1 VEPFPFVLIHLPAMR
16 TKYIFGKVSEVSM
29 RSLRRHVAQAL
40 LLPLVLS
47 AVTVSPA
54 AAGAPSDQ
62 LKTQIDRVLKTL
74 DDPDLKKEG
83 KARDRRAAVR
93 KIANDIFDFGET
105 ARRSLGRHWQPRS
118 PAERDEFVQLF
129 SDLLERSYISKVELY
144 GGEKIQYVG
153 DTIEGEQAKVQTK
166 LLTKGGG
173 EIPIEYRMH
182 KKGDRWLV
190 YDVIIEGVSLI
201 ANYRTQFNKIIQTAS
216 YQELVKKM
224 KAKQEEIQQ

>member
-1 VEPFPFVLIHLPAMR
+1 
-16 TKYIFGKVSEVSM
+16 M

-40 LLPLVLS
+40 LLALVLS
-47 AVTVSPA
+47 AVTASPA

-62 LKTQIDRVLKTL
+62 LKAQIDRVLKTL

-83 KARDRRAAVR
+83 RARDRRAAVR

-105 ARRSLGRHWQPRS
+105 ARRSLGRHWQPRTA
-118 PAERDEFVQLF
+118 AERDEFVQLF
-129 SDLLERSYISKVELY
+129 ADLLERSYISRVELY
-144 GGEKIQYVG
+144 GGEKIQYLG
-153 DTIEGEQAKVQTK
+153 DTVEGEQGKVQTK
-166 LLTKGGG
+166 LVTKGGSD
-173 EIPIEYRMH
+173 IPIEYRMH

-190 YDVIIEGVSLI
+190 YDVTIEGVSLI

-224 KAKQEEIQQ
+224 KAKQDETQQ